1 MELITFEAIYDMVRK
16 EKGSEELQQ
25 LNPNT
30 YALIAFY
37 LRTKLQIYKEAKE
50 KNLADTNNIESQLSS
65 ARSLTRELYER
76 RERKITQL
84 ALNKSRTQSDKVD
97 LHGLLESEKKIFEEL
112 VILFDR
118 YRKEQLLEAVNART
132 PAIEDEIEEGSRQE
146 KEDEQTPKTSHTPQ
160 KIEPGVDTKDEK
172 GPVVEELL
180 MVKFLAEVPKFYG
193 PSLEIY
199 GPFKAGDIANLPK
212 IIANI
217 LLHKKV
223 AI

>member
-50 KNLADTNNIESQLSS
+50 KSLADTNNIESQLSS

-97 LHGLLESEKKIFEEL
+97 LNGLLASEKKIFEEL

-132 PAIEDEIEEGSRQE
+132 PAVEDDVEEEEKQK
-146 KEDEQTPKTSHTPQ
+146 KEDEQAPKDPSLQP
-160 KIEPGVDTKDEK
+160 KIEPGIDAQSEK
-172 GPVVEELL
+172 EPIAEELL
-180 MVKFLAEVPKFYG
+180 MIKFLAEVPKFYG
-193 PSLEIY
+193 PNLEIY

-223 AI
+223 AV